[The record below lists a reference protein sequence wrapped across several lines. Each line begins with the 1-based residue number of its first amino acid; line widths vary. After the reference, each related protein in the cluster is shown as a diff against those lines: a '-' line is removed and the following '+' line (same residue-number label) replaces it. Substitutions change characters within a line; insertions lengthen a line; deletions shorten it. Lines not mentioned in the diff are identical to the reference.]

1 MKNVLWSAL
10 AALSVTALFADDR
23 PTTLRVKLLA
33 LAGLLLSALATQA
46 WVLVTARLQC
56 KKIAY
61 VSLGRGQILAE
72 VVIAETLVQ
81 LRKIPGP
88 LYVTWFTRRA
98 PLARLRVWLGTA
110 LSVAL
115 QLATGAW
122 LLGTS
127 AWPVGAAVIGATLVR
142 VASTLRGPLGTGRIL
157 LAVPFKPSS
166 LPLSSPANIRATT
179 AVLLGRVAD
188 LRAAV
193 PELTEQDRP
202 DLDRGLLALAEG
214 RYAEAEQWGRA
225 AAAQGTF
232 DGHYSETLL
241 VSSAIAGAAD
251 AGTLPRAS
259 YLPRLITAMD
269 AIDAP
274 KAKVDL
280 VVPARADLARFEN
293 RTGDAV
299 TTARRQQNRHPER
312 LWRADAACTLAAAL
326 THAGQFDE
334 ARDALHRAHRLCPE
348 LARTAHI
355 ERLLE
360 EARDRAPTEVVP
372 TTP

>member
-23 PTTLRVKLLA
+23 PAVLRVQLLA

-46 WVLVTARLQC
+46 WVLATARLQS

-61 VSLGRGQILAE
+61 VSLGRGRILAE
-72 VVIAETLVQ
+72 LVIGEALVQ
-81 LRKIPGP
+81 LRAIPGP
-88 LYVTWFTRRA
+88 LYVAWFLGRA

-115 QLATGAW
+115 QLTGGAW

-127 AWPVGAAVIGATLVR
+127 AWPVGAAAIGATLVR

-157 LAVPFKPSS
+157 LVVPFKPSS
-166 LPLSSPANIRATT
+166 LPLGSPASVQATT
-179 AVLLGRVAD
+179 AVLLGRLAD

-202 DLDRGLLALAEG
+202 TMDRGLLALAEG
-214 RYAEAEQWGRA
+214 RYAEAERCGRA
-225 AAAQGTF
+225 AAAQGSS
-232 DGHYSETLL
+232 DGHYSEILL
-241 VSSAIAGAAD
+241 ISSAIAGAAD
-251 AGTLPRAS
+251 AGTLPRES
-259 YLPRLITAMD
+259 HLPRLVSALEE
-269 AIDAP
+269 IDAP

-280 VVPARADLARFEN
+280 LVPARADLARFEG
-293 RTGDAV
+293 RTDDAV
-299 TTARRQQNRHPER
+299 ATATRQQNRHPER
-312 LWRADAACTLAAAL
+312 LWRADAACALAAAL
-326 THAGQFDE
+326 THAGQFDQ
-334 ARDALHRAHRLCPE
+334 ARDALDRAHRLCPE

-360 EARDRAPTEVVP
+360 EARERAPIEVAP
-372 TTP
+372 STP

>member
-1 MKNVLWSAL
+1 MKNVLWSTL
-10 AALSVTALFADDR
+10 AALSATALFADDR
-23 PTTLRVKLLA
+23 PATLRVQLLA
-33 LAGLLLSALATQA
+33 LAGLVLSALATQA
-46 WVLVTARLQC
+46 WVLATARLQS

-72 VVIAETLVQ
+72 VVIGETLVQ

-88 LYVTWFTRRA
+88 LDVAWFACRA

-110 LSVAL
+110 LSVVL
-115 QLATGAW
+115 QLAAGAW

-127 AWPVGAAVIGATLVR
+127 AWPVGAAAIGATLVR

-157 LAVPFKPSS
+157 LVVPFKPSS
-166 LPLSSPANIRATT
+166 LPLSSSADVRATT
-179 AVLLGRVAD
+179 AVLQGRVAD

-225 AAAQGTF
+225 ATAQGWS
-232 DGHYSETLL
+232 DGRHSEILL

-251 AGTLPRAS
+251 AGTLPRES
-259 YLPRLITAMD
+259 YLPRLSSAMD

-280 VVPARADLARFEN
+280 MVPASADLARFED
-293 RTGDAV
+293 RTDDAV

-312 LWRADAACTLAAAL
+312 LWRAEAACTLAGAL
-326 THAGQFDE
+326 THAGQFDR
-334 ARDALHRAHRLCPE
+334 AQDALRRAHRLCPG
-348 LARTAHI
+348 LARTAHM
-355 ERLLE
+355 ERLLG
-360 EARDRAPTEVVP
+360 EARDRAPAEV
-372 TTP
+372 TPATP